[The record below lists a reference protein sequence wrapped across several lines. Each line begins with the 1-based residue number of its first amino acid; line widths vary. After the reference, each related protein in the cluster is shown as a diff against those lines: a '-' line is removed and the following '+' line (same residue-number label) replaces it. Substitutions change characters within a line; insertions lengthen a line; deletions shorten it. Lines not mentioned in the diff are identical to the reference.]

1 MATILVVDD
10 RAENREFLVT
20 LLGYRNYR
28 VLEAR
33 DGNQAL
39 ELARREHPD
48 LVITDILM
56 PAMDGYELVRRLRGE
71 SALASTQVVFY
82 TAHFHRSEAEKLAK
96 ALSVAHILT
105 KPSEPEVVFSV
116 VADAL
121 GAGALPPQGTQN
133 LAGFTDE
140 HVRVMTDKLAATVDE
155 LSIANDRLHA
165 LIDVNLELA
174 SQREPQA
181 LLDSVCRHAR
191 KLVAARCAMIAVTRT
206 DSGETVTL
214 SATAGVSDLRRDQLG
229 APGFSHGLTGRAYRE
244 RESGRVSRVDDSPSA
259 YGLPEMYPPFRNL
272 LVVPVSS
279 MSTTYG
285 WIALS
290 DKIEADEF
298 GAEHERLIVMLAA
311 EVGRIYE
318 NASLYSQLLAQT
330 ERLQAQMAERAAAEE
345 KVRRLNRVYALLSG
359 VNTLIVRVRS
369 REELFGDACRIAVE
383 HGSFAIAWISELS
396 DAQAGTVPVAWA
408 GADATEYL
416 AASAEQDVS
425 RRQGVLSRAI
435 VSGQVSYIND
445 LAAEPPESLGPR
457 RREALRR
464 GYRSIVALP
473 LMPGNRPVGVMT
485 LLAREA
491 DFFNDEE
498 LRLLRELGGDI
509 SFALDHLEKEAKLD
523 YLAFYDALTGLPN
536 RTLFQDRINRM
547 LNVAR
552 EQGTQLALML
562 GNIKRFR
569 HVNESFGTH
578 AGDALLREIAKRM
591 LAIWPVDN
599 LARVGADVFGCFIA
613 PIGSAAEAAHT
624 VKELAESFRTA
635 VEFAGQSLSIDLA
648 TGIAIAPADGAD
660 ADALFRN
667 AEAALKQAQIS
678 GEAYLFYQPA
688 MNASV
693 SETLLMES
701 RLRQAVDKEE
711 FVLHYQPKYS
721 LSSGKISG
729 MEALIRWNDP
739 SNGVVPPMRFVPVLE
754 ETGLILKAGRWAI
767 GKALE
772 DHQRWKDQGL
782 DPPRISVNV
791 SSVQLRHKDFV
802 DDVRAALANCPAGP
816 GALDLEL
823 TESVVMDDIA
833 ANVLK
838 LAAIREMGIHISVD
852 DFGTGYSSLSYLAK
866 LPVNELKIDRSFVT
880 TMMGSPE
887 NMAIVSTI
895 LSLARALGLQVVAE
909 GVETEEQSRLL
920 KLLRCD
926 EVQGFLFSKP
936 VPCAEI
942 ATLLGHQPGIH

>member
-1 MATILVVDD
+1 MASILVVDD

-39 ELARREHPD
+39 ELARRERPD

-71 SALASTQVVFY
+71 SALASTQVIFY
-82 TAHFHRSEAEKLAK
+82 TAHFLRSEAEKLAR

-105 KPSEPEVVFSV
+105 KPSEPEAVLNV

-121 GAGALPPQGTQN
+121 GAGALPPQGTQK
-133 LAGFTDE
+133 LAGFVDE

-155 LSIANDRLHA
+155 LSVANERLHA

-191 KLVAARCAMIAVTRT
+191 NLVAARCAMIAVTHTENGR
-206 DSGETVTL
+206 TVTL
-214 SATAGVSDLRRDQLG
+214 KATAGISDPRRARFG
-229 APGFSHGLTGRAYRE
+229 APGFQHGLTGRAYRE
-244 RESGRVSRVDDSPSA
+244 RESGRVSRVDDPPA
-259 YGLPEMYPPFRNL
+259 TFGLPDAYPPFRSL
-272 LVVPVSS
+272 LVAPVSS
-279 MSTTYG
+279 LSRTYG

-290 DKIEADEF
+290 DKVGAEQF
-298 GAEHERLIVMLAA
+298 GAEHERLIGMLAA

-318 NASLYSQLLAQT
+318 NAHLYNELLAQT
-330 ERLQAQMAERAAAEE
+330 ERLQAQIAERAAAEE

-369 REELFGDACRIAVE
+369 REELFTDACRIAVE
-383 HGSFAIAWISELS
+383 HGSFAIAWI
-396 DAQAGTVPVAWA
+396 AQLTDEHAGAIPVAWA
-408 GADATEYL
+408 GTDAGEYL
-416 AASAEQDVS
+416 AASREPEATH
-425 RRQGVLSRAI
+425 RPGVMSRAI
-435 VSGQVSYIND
+435 TSGRLAYIND
-445 LAAEPPESLGPR
+445 LAAEPPDSLGPR

-464 GYRSIVALP
+464 GYRSVVALP
-473 LMPGNRPVGVMT
+473 LMIGSRTVGVMT
-485 LLAREA
+485 LLAHEP

-498 LRLLRELGGDI
+498 LKLLGELGGDI

-523 YLAFYDALTGLPN
+523 YLAFYDSLTGLPN
-536 RTLFQDRINRM
+536 RTLFQDRVNRM
-547 LNVAR
+547 LNVTR
-552 EQGTQLALML
+552 EQGTQLALVL

-578 AGDALLREIAKRM
+578 AGDALLREVAKRM
-591 LAIWPVDN
+591 LTICRADK
-599 LARVGADVFGCFIA
+599 LARVGADVFGGFIA
-613 PIGSAAEAAHT
+613 PIASAADAAHT
-624 VKELAESFRTA
+624 LKKVADVFRRA
-635 VEFAGQSLSIDLA
+635 VDFAGQSLSIDVVA
-648 TGIAIAPADGAD
+648 GIAIAPVDGAD
-660 ADALFRN
+660 ADTLFRN
-667 AEAALKQAQIS
+667 AEAALKQAKLS
-678 GEAYLFYQPA
+678 GEAYLFYQSA

-693 SETLLMES
+693 TETLLMES
-701 RLRQAVDKEE
+701 RLRQAVDREE

-739 SNGVVPPMRFVPVLE
+739 GDAVVPPTRFVPLLE
-754 ETGLILKAGRWAI
+754 ETGLILKTGRWAI
-767 GKALE
+767 SRALE
-772 DHQRWKDQGL
+772 DHQRWRERGL
-782 DPPRISVNV
+782 NPPRISVNV
-791 SSVQLRHKDFV
+791 SPVQLRHKDFV
-802 DDVRAALANCPAGP
+802 EDVRAALANCASGAD
-816 GALDLEL
+816 ALDLEL
-823 TESVVMDDIA
+823 TESVLMEDIA
-833 ANVLK
+833 TNVGK
-838 LAAIREMGIHISVD
+838 LAAIREMGVHISVD

-866 LPVNELKIDRSFVT
+866 LPVNELKIDRSFVI
-880 TMMGSPE
+880 TMTGSPE
-887 NMAIVSTI
+887 SMAIVSTI

-926 EVQGFLFSKP
+926 EAQGYLFSKP
-936 VPCAEI
+936 VPSAEI
-942 ATLLGHQPGIH
+942 AALLEQQPTRH

>member
-39 ELARREHPD
+39 ELARDERPD

-71 SALASTQVVFY
+71 SALASTQVIFY
-82 TAHFHRSEAEKLAK
+82 TAHFHRSEAEKLAR

-105 KPSEPEVVFSV
+105 KPSEPETVLNV

-121 GAGALPPQGTQN
+121 GAGALPPQGTQK
-133 LAGFTDE
+133 LAGFVDE
-140 HVRVMTDKLAATVDE
+140 HVRVMTDKLAATVDD
-155 LSIANDRLHA
+155 LSSANERLHA

-174 SQREPQA
+174 SQREPHA

-191 KLVAARCAMIAVTRT
+191 HLVAARCAMIAVTHAE
-206 DSGETVTL
+206 SGKTVTL
-214 SATAGVSDLRRDQLG
+214 SATAGISDLRRERFG
-229 APGFSHGLTGRAYRE
+229 APDFGHGLTGRAYRE
-244 RESGRVSRVDDSPSA
+244 RESGRVSLVDDPPA
-259 YGLPEMYPPFRNL
+259 TFGLPATYPPFRSL
-272 LVVPVSS
+272 LVAPVSS
-279 MSTTYG
+279 LSRTYG

-290 DKIEADEF
+290 DKVGAEEF
-298 GAEHERLIVMLAA
+298 SAEHERLIGMLAA

-318 NASLYSQLLAQT
+318 NASLYNELLAQT
-330 ERLQAQMAERAAAEE
+330 EHLQAQMAERAAAEE

-369 REELFGDACRIAVE
+369 REELFTEACRIAVE
-383 HGSFAIAWISELS
+383 HGSFVIAWIGRLDDQHASI
-396 DAQAGTVPVAWA
+396 VPVAWA
-408 GADATEYL
+408 GTDASEYL
-416 AASAEQDVS
+416 AASGGQDALHS
-425 RRQGVLSRAI
+425 PGVMSHALASA
-435 VSGQVSYIND
+435 QPTCIND
-445 LAAEPPESLGPR
+445 LAAAEPDSLGPR

-473 LMPGNRPVGVMT
+473 LMNGSRAVGVMT
-485 LLAREA
+485 LLAREP

-498 LRLLRELGGDI
+498 LKLLKELGGDI

-536 RTLFQDRINRM
+536 RTLFQDRVNRM
-547 LNVAR
+547 LNVTR
-552 EQGTQLALML
+552 EQGAQLALVL
-562 GNIKRFR
+562 CNIKRFR

-578 AGDALLREIAKRM
+578 AGDALLREVAKRM
-591 LAIWPVDN
+591 LLTCDADN
-599 LARVGADVFGCFIA
+599 LARVGADVFGAFIA
-613 PIGSAAEAAHT
+613 PIASAAEAAHT
-624 VKELAESFRTA
+624 VQNLSDNFRRS
-635 VEFAGQSLSIDLA
+635 VEFAGQSLSIDIVA
-648 TGIAIAPADGAD
+648 GIAIAPADGAD
-660 ADALFRN
+660 ADTLIRN
-667 AEAALKQAQIS
+667 AEAAMNQAKVS

-693 SETLLMES
+693 TETLLMES

-711 FVLHYQPKYS
+711 FVLHYQPKYN
-721 LSSGKISG
+721 LSSGRISG
-729 MEALIRWNDP
+729 MEALIRWKDP
-739 SNGVVPPMRFVPVLE
+739 QNGVVPPTRFVPVLE

-767 GKALE
+767 GRALE
-772 DHQRWKDQGL
+772 DHQCWKERGL
-782 DPPRISVNV
+782 DPPRISVNI
-791 SSVQLRHKDFV
+791 SPVQLRQKDFV
-802 DDVRAALANCPAGP
+802 EDVRLALENCVSGA

-823 TESVVMDDIA
+823 TESVLMEDIA
-833 ANVLK
+833 TNVQK
-838 LAAIREMGIHISVD
+838 LAAIREMGVHISVD

-866 LPVNELKIDRSFVT
+866 LPVNELKIDRSFVI

-909 GVETEEQSRLL
+909 GVETEEQSRML

-926 EVQGFLFSKP
+926 EAQGYLFSKP
-936 VPCAEI
+936 VPSAEM
-942 ATLLGHQPGIH
+942 ATLLEQQPGTH